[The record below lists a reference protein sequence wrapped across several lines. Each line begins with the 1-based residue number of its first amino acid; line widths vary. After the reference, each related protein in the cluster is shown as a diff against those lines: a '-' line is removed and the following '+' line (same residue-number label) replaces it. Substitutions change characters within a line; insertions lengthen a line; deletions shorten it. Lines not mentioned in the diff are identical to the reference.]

1 MHKFVKQLK
10 AFRNSNLTSIR
21 NRNNVEPKILK
32 KIPLCFK
39 NMGTLKYYMKFLF
52 SNSLIQKMTKLP
64 LWRLKH
70 LSSWVELEFQPR
82 KSLFGWE
89 NIMRNFLLDSLLPYW
104 GPLKQYLAQ
113 THCVLFKFQNSVE
126 FLWWLDRKICHFADS
141 FQAGFFCQIENG
153 SSFYLRFY

>member
-1 MHKFVKQLK
+1 MKNTHFFSLAFCKPAEEIRLLTTWFRYLHRIVKQLK
-10 AFRNSNLTSIR
+10 AFKNSNLTSIR

-104 GPLKQYLAQ
+104 SPLKP
-113 THCVLFKFQNSVE
+113 
-126 FLWWLDRKICHFADS
+126 
-141 FQAGFFCQIENG
+141 
-153 SSFYLRFY
+153 